1 MDARGE
7 YYRLFRLQASGYH
20 TASGAPGGAHRA
32 DGPRAPA
39 AFRASNGRGGAPT
52 RMTVRE

>member
-20 TASGAPGGAHRA
+20 TVGDAPGVAHRSG
-32 DGPRAPA
+32 GPRAPA
-39 AFRASNGRGGAPT
+39 AFRTPNGRGGAPART
-52 RMTVRE
+52 AARE